1 MSEDT
6 DYGANTL
13 YKINYS
19 CIFIKPYGNCSPS
32 TAPRPMSSPEN
43 LLDMQIRSLLP
54 DLLTQKFGVG
64 QSLVYQAFR
73 VILVTSKIWN
83 TQLYSQNSQTW
94 PYWLFMPGEYSVC
107 CPVHWTMFGSIP
119 GQSPLRTSS
128 DHLPQ
133 VLTRSISRQREFPR
147 RQNFPM

>member
-6 DYGANTL
+6 DYEANTL

-19 CIFIKPYGNCSPS
+19 CIFIKPYGSCSPS

-43 LLDMQIRSLLP
+43 LLDMQIRSLLA

-64 QSLVYQAFR
+64 QPLIYQAFQ

-94 PYWLFMPGEYSVC
+94 PY
-107 CPVHWTMFGSIP
+107 
-119 GQSPLRTSS
+119 
-128 DHLPQ
+128 
-133 VLTRSISRQREFPR
+133 
-147 RQNFPM
+147 